1 MRRCDTVGRHKLK
14 GNPVSVS
21 SEWTGNGRLGQKAC
35 LVEKGEVIGHV
46 DELLFRDPD
55 HFVAGELHKHGTN
68 WTEIAKLIPLHRE
81 EVLSWI
87 GNKVSIF
94 PYFRHFKGTF
104 KGERYDSDQPP
115 HRLFKNN
122 VSCKQFGEFVRTTLL
137 SR

>member
-1 MRRCDTVGRHKLK
+1 M
-14 GNPVSVS
+14 
-21 SEWTGNGRLGQKAC
+21 GQKAR
-35 LVEKGEVIGHV
+35 LVEKGEVVGHV
-46 DELLFRDPD
+46 DELLFRYPD
-55 HFVAGELHKHGTN
+55 HFMAGELHKHAAN
-68 WTEIAKLIPLHRE
+68 WAEIAKLAPSLQQE

-137 SR
+137 SRLKSGAISLVGKVGQVSPPHIV